1 MTRRFKSVFFFSFC
15 MMAAFL
21 SISFLFL
28 ILGVIF
34 IKGGAAI
41 HWGFLT
47 QSSRAFGQ
55 EGGIFYQIF
64 GTLFLILGAGFIS
77 LPVAVGAAL
86 CETEFIKSRFKKT
99 ANILMYSLNGIPTIL
114 FGLVGFLVFGLYFGW
129 GISWASGCVILAVMI
144 LPTLV
149 ISIKEAIQSIPLMY
163 REAALALGM
172 TKGQII
178 RNVVIPQSFHGWVTG
193 LLLGLGR
200 AAGETAAILFT
211 ATAFSG
217 VTFPRSFFEPVTT
230 LQTHLFVL
238 SQQGIGAVALTNAW
252 GTALVLVSL
261 VLFFNLGSLAV
272 RFKLSWEGER

>member
-1 MTRRFKSVFFFSFC
+1 MIRRFKSFFFFSFC
-15 MMAAFL
+15 MVAAFL

-28 ILGVIF
+28 IIGVIL
-34 IKGGAAI
+34 IKGGSAI
-41 HWGFLT
+41 HWEFLT
-47 QSSRAFGQ
+47 QPSRAFGQ
-55 EGGIFYQIF
+55 EGGIIYQIF

-86 CETEFIKSRFKKT
+86 CETEFLKPRFQKT
-99 ANILMYSLNGIPTIL
+99 AHFLMYSLNGIPTIL
-114 FGLVGFLVFGLYFGW
+114 FGLVGFLVFGIYLGW

-149 ISIKEAIQSIPLMY
+149 ISIREGIQSIPLMY

-172 TKGQII
+172 TQGQII

-193 LLLGLGR
+193 LFLGFGR

-217 VTFPRSFFEPVTT
+217 LTFPQSFFEPVTT

-238 SQQGIGAVALTNAW
+238 SQEGIGSVSLTNAW
-252 GTALVLVSL
+252 GTALVLVFL
-261 VLFFNLGSLAV
+261 VLLFNLGSLAV